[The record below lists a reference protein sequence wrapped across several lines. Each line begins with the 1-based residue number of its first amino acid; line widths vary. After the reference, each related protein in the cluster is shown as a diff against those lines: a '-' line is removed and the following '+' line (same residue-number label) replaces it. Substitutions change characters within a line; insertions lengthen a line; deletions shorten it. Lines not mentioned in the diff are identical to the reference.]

1 MKDKPNRAAP
11 RTLDSMGIS
20 DPFWT
25 TFSLVIAFV
34 VVISMLTVLVQ
45 RDMRRGGGGGVHANP
60 LGAMDEVFHPAAHR
74 ARLELQHVD
83 EIAETV
89 PSPDGDL
96 PPGRT
101 GVQLVRGADGTPQTA
116 RITRRR

>member
-1 MKDKPNRAAP
+1 
-11 RTLDSMGIS
+11 MGIS
-20 DPFWT
+20 APFWMP
-25 TFSLVIAFV
+25 FSLVIAFV
-34 VVISMLTVLVQ
+34 AVISLLTVLVQ
-45 RDMRRGGGGGVHANP
+45 RDMRRGGGGSAHGNP

-83 EIAETV
+83 EVAETV

-96 PPGRT
+96 PPGQS
-101 GVQLVRGADGTPQTA
+101 GVQLVRGADGTPRTA